1 MKVLALL
8 LSLSLLVVTHE
19 LGHLCFAKLF
29 KTRVRR
35 FYLFFNW
42 GFSIFKAK
50 KFNGKW
56 HFLFFNV
63 NTPEEWDEKNLSESD
78 KNNTLWGIGWLPL
91 GGYCDIAGMVD
102 ENKKADELPEVPQ
115 PWEYRTKPAWQRLC
129 IISGGV
135 LVNFLSALL
144 IYSFVFAHWG
154 KDELPMQNATL
165 GYEYDQIL
173 LDEGFQNGDII
184 YTIDGDSVDNCSD
197 AQRKLLVDKPNSVA
211 LKRGD
216 SIVNIDMSNS
226 NITERVNKEQPHG
239 LITNIRMPFVVK
251 DFVPGSPAKDAGIMV
266 GDSVVSLD
274 GIPMTCY
281 SEISTALQEK
291 AGNDICVGLYRTH
304 ADSLVYV
311 EIAMQLPSDGKM
323 GVQLKS
329 ANEVF
334 QVSHVD
340 YNLFQA
346 VGEGVKYGWKTLV
359 EYVSSLKIL
368 FTKGGTQSL
377 GGFIT
382 MGSIFPKYWDWQSFW
397 EITALLAVI
406 LAFMNIIPIPG
417 LDGAYIV
424 FTIWEIITHR
434 KVSDKVIERANTVGF
449 ILLMLLLLL
458 ANGND
463 VWRLIR
469 GWF

>member
-1 MKVLALL
+1 M
-8 LSLSLLVVTHE
+8 
-19 LGHLCFAKLF
+19 
-29 KTRVRR
+29 
-35 FYLFFNW
+35 
-42 GFSIFKAK
+42 
-50 KFNGKW
+50 
-56 HFLFFNV
+56 
-63 NTPEEWDEKNLSESD
+63 
-78 KNNTLWGIGWLPL
+78 
-91 GGYCDIAGMVD
+91 
-102 ENKKADELPEVPQ
+102 
-115 PWEYRTKPAWQRLC
+115 
-129 IISGGV
+129 
-135 LVNFLSALL
+135 VNFLSALL

-281 SEISTALQEK
+281 SEISTALKEK

-346 VGEGVKYGWKTLV
+346 VGEGVKYGWITLV